1 MNARNA
7 LIVVVLLTIA
17 MALVRFFQQGWVIGT
32 TATIVVVGAGFVG
45 VSMYVNDEDTQTPRL
60 AQVANRLRAIGLII
74 IGLGTFFG
82 AIMLLL

>member
-7 LIVVVLLTIA
+7 LIVVVLLTVV

-45 VSMYVNDEDTQTPRL
+45 ASMYVVDEETKNPRL
-60 AQVANRLRAIGLII
+60 TQVAARLRAIGLII

-82 AIMLLL
+82 ALMLLL

>member
-7 LIVVVLLTIA
+7 LIVVVLLTVA

-45 VSMYVNDEDTQTPRL
+45 ASMYVNDEESQNPRL

-82 AIMLLL
+82 TVMLLL